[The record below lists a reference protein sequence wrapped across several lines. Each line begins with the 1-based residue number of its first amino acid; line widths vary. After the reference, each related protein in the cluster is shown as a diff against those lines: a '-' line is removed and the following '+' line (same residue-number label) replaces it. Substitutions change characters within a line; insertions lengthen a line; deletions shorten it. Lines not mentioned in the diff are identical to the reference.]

1 PSAHAFLAAAVALL
15 PLASSQGILRGKLTL
30 ATSLNIGAAFEA
42 VIPGSNR
49 PEAFQLTDAVLA
61 NLTSLD
67 LANVTLFRF
76 DDGSPPETPKCKAF
90 PGESAWP
97 TEETWETFNVLTGGK
112 LITPVPLGA
121 VCYGGAHYDAAKCQ
135 DLLDKW
141 NESTIHTLDPTSM
154 MWPLFQGSTC
164 LPQNAGVAGTTCE
177 RGGSPVYVVNVTRVA
192 DVQLAVNFA
201 RNTGVRLVVRNTGHD
216 YVGKSTGAGALS
228 IWTHHLKDIDFV
240 PRYSSA
246 ASSYTGPAIKMGA
259 GVVGYELYEA
269 ADRFGVSALSG
280 EGRTVGTAG
289 GYTAGGGLSP
299 LTGKYG
305 MAADQVLSVDVVTP
319 DGRFVTAD
327 EANNADLFW
336 ALRGG
341 GGSTF
346 GVVTSMTVRVHPRMT
361 FSGLTFTV
369 TSGTDPKTA
378 AVSNEVLYAALE
390 AYMRR
395 FPAFAEA
402 GTYAYATLLPS
413 ADGTGHTWTMM
424 PWLIPGM
431 ELDEYREL
439 VAPLL
444 ADWKDLNFPAEPNF
458 FTTDSFLE
466 AYNHHFPSDQVG
478 MPTVRTASRL
488 IPKENWANP
497 SVLNDTISTLLDL
510 VAQGSS
516 LIFYCINGGRAPAG
530 APPSAVQPAWRSA
543 YMFAIVG
550 TIWDAAAPADEVERV
565 NVRISQ
571 DWMARLRALTPGGGT
586 YLNEADVMEPQYQEA
601 FYGYDNYQRLL
612 RIKRDLDPR
621 SVFWAPTAVGS
632 EGWYVKGQK
641 SWLTLQTGQLCPS
654 ARPGRPR
661 RYRELGWIGLSNPP
675 LATST
680 LLLSGFYR

>member
-1 PSAHAFLAAAVALL
+1 MFTSSALAFLAAAVVLS
-15 PLASSQGILRGKLTL
+15 PLASSQSVLLRGKLT
-30 ATSLNIGAAFEA
+30 AFET
-42 VIPGSNR
+42 VIPGSNS

-76 DDGSPPETPKCKAF
+76 DDGSPPATPKCKAF
-90 PGESAWP
+90 PGENVWP
-97 TEETWETFNVLTGGK
+97 TDETWNTFNALTGGK

-121 VCYGGAHYDAAKCQ
+121 VCYGGDHYDAAKCQ

-141 NESTIHTLDPTSM
+141 DDSTIHTLDPTSM

-164 LPQNAGVAGTTCE
+164 LPQNAGYAGTTCE
-177 RGGSPVYVVNVTRVA
+177 YGGSPVYVVNVTRVA

-216 YVGKSTGAGALS
+216 YVGKSTGAGSLS
-228 IWTHHLKDIDFV
+228 IWTHHLKDIDFI
-240 PRYSSA
+240 PAYSSP

-259 GVVGYELYEA
+259 GIAGYELYEA
-269 ADRFGVSALSG
+269 ADKFGVSALSG

-305 MAADQVLSVDVVTP
+305 MAADQVLSIDVVTP
-319 DGRFVTAD
+319 DGRFATAD
-327 EANNADLFW
+327 ETNNPDLFW

-341 GGSTF
+341 GGGTF
-346 GVVTSMTVRVHPRMT
+346 GVVTSMTVRAHPRMT
-361 FSGLTFTV
+361 FSGLNFTV
-369 TSGTDPKTA
+369 TSGTGRDAT
-378 AVSNEVLYAALE
+378 VSNDVLYAALD
-390 AYMRR
+390 AYMRH
-395 FPAFAEA
+395 FPEFAEA

-424 PWLIPGM
+424 PWLIPDM
-431 ELDEYREL
+431 ELDDFREL

-444 ADWKDLNFPAEPNF
+444 AEWKALKFPVEPEF

-466 AYNHHFPSDQVG
+466 AYEHHFPSDQVG

-497 SVLNDTISTLLDL
+497 SVLNDTISTLLDI
-510 VAQGSS
+510 VSQGSS
-516 LIFYCINGGRAPAG
+516 LIFYCINGGRPPAG
-530 APPSAVQPAWRSA
+530 APPSAVQPAWRTA

-550 TIWDAAAPADEVERV
+550 TIWDAAAPPDEVERI

-571 DWMARLRALTPGGGT
+571 DWMARLRSLTPGGGT

-612 RIKRDLDPR
+612 RIKRELDPHD
-621 SVFWAPTAVGS
+621 VFWAPTAVGS
-632 EGWYVKGQK
+632 EGWYVKDQK
-641 SWLTLQTGQLCPS
+641 SWLTLQTGQLCPVGAS
-654 ARPGRPR
+654 GA
-661 RYRELGWIGLSNPP
+661 
-675 LATST
+675 ATSA
-680 LLLSGFYR
+680 

>member
-1 PSAHAFLAAAVALL
+1 MFSPSVYAFLAAAVALS
-15 PLASSQGILRGKLTL
+15 PLASSQSVLLRGKLSL
-30 ATSLNIGAAFEA
+30 ATSLNIGAAFET

-61 NLTSLD
+61 NLTSLN

-76 DDGSPPETPKCKAF
+76 DDGSPPQTPKCKAF
-90 PGESAWP
+90 PGESTWP
-97 TEETWETFNVLTGGK
+97 TDETWVTLNVLTGGK

-121 VCYGGAHYDAAKCQ
+121 HLGP
-135 DLLDKW
+135 
-141 NESTIHTLDPTSM
+141 NIHDVAP
-154 MWPLFQGSTC
+154 FQGSTC
-164 LPQNAGVAGTTCE
+164 LPQNAGFAGRTCE

-228 IWTHHLKDIDFV
+228 IWTHHLKDIDFI
-240 PRYSSA
+240 PAYSSP

-259 GVVGYELYEA
+259 GIVGYELYEA

-305 MAADQVLSVDVVTP
+305 MAADQVLSIDVVTP

-327 EANNADLFW
+327 EANHADLFW

-341 GGSTF
+341 GGGTF

-361 FSGLTFTV
+361 FSGLTFIV

-444 ADWKDLNFPAEPNF
+444 ADWADLNFPVEPDF

-488 IPKENWANP
+488 IPRENWANP
-497 SVLNDTISTLLDL
+497 SVLNDTISTLLDI

-516 LIFYCINGGRAPAG
+516 LIFYCINGGHPPPG

-632 EGWYVKGQK
+632 EGWYVKDQK
-641 SWLTLQTGQLCPS
+641 SWLTLQTGQLCPVGAS
-654 ARPGRPR
+654 GAARGGVGSRVR
-661 RYRELGWIGLSNPP
+661 MG
-675 LATST
+675 
-680 LLLSGFYR
+680 